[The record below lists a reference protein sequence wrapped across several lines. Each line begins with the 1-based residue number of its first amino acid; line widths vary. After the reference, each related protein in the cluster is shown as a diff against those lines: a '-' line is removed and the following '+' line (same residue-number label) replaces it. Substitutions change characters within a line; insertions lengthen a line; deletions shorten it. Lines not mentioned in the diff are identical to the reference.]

1 MSRYGVSRAPRITG
15 HQARVALSAE
25 NVDEPAAIAVLLQA
39 SSDDTTYD
47 SEKLSRASAELTKD
61 WWSVVYGVT
70 NDEWTP
76 VLPDEPPKPRP
87 KTAGSL
93 GVGIAVEET
102 TQIAEAL

>member
-61 WWSVVYGVT
+61 WWSFVYGVT

-76 VLPDEPPKPRP
+76 VLPNQGRRRLGRLVLPLRKRPR
-87 KTAGSL
+87 
-93 GVGIAVEET
+93 
-102 TQIAEAL
+102 